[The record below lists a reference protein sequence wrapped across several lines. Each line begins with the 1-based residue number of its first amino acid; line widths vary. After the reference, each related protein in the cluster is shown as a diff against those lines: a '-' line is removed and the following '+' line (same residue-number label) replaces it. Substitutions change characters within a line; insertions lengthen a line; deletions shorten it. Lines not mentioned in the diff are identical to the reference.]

1 MLYTCTTFL
10 LSYLFFQHFAQAG
23 QVHNVTIAKKKD
35 PKAPG
40 QFLSMGYGF
49 VQYYKKL
56 EANEALKILQNST
69 LDGKTLE
76 LKRSERGNT

>member
-1 MLYTCTTFL
+1 MVTYTVFSL
-10 LSYLFFQHFAQAG
+10 QHFSKCG
-23 QVHNVTIAKKKD
+23 KVHSVTIAKKKD
-35 PKAPG
+35 PRNPG

-49 VQYYKKL
+49 VQYVRK
-56 EANEALKILQNST
+56 EDANAALKELQSST